1 MNPIFISNISCWAP
15 SLYDDD
21 SNWEL
26 WASEQTEIP
35 CLKESPKLEFTDP
48 LFRRRLSQISKM
60 TIQVTHELFENTYIN
75 RDTKL
80 VFISLRGEIER
91 EFSINEGI
99 IEDNAI
105 LPASFSLSVFNT
117 PIAITTLALKLKG
130 GYSVIYPSK
139 NDFSHALKAAIAPVL
154 AETEK
159 QIILIYAD
167 ELIPDVYKENHSS
180 KNEPFAFAALISSKE
195 AVNSIKL
202 DDINNICTE
211 PSAFLKKL
219 LKIKYNL
226 K

>member
-26 WASEQTEIP
+26 WASEKTEIP

-219 LKIKYNL
+219 LKTKYNL